1 MTTQLQPTRLRF
13 ACNSRS
19 HNLVVDKLT
28 SNAAII
34 WRGVPVDVEFA
45 LFVDSTIVDD
55 KSNLTAVYFELHANP
70 RSTAPLV
77 QKTLTAAELD
87 MTISEANWNDGS
99 KEHGTFALAHAD
111 TQVDFTG
118 ATDEKRN
125 LFWVIHALTTDGK
138 YITCGCGQITIEED
152 GAQNDLAILGASNP
166 TVMVVDGDLRIKNR
180 TTGEWRNLL
189 LEGSGE
195 EETIKW
201 GPVS

>member
-1 MTTQLQPTRLRF
+1 MTTQLLPTRLRF

-28 SNAAII
+28 SAAAII

-45 LFVDSTIVDD
+45 LFVDSTLVDD
-55 KSNLTAVYFELHANP
+55 KSNLSKVYFELHATP
-70 RSTAPLV
+70 RSSAPLI
-77 QKTLTAAELD
+77 QKELD
-87 MTISEANWNDGS
+87 VSDLDVTISAEEWNNNTDQ
-99 KEHGTFALAHAD
+99 HGTFELAHAD
-111 TQVDFTG
+111 TQVDFSN
-118 ATDEKRN
+118 ATDEKRT

-152 GAQNDLAILGASNP
+152 GAQNDLAILGSSNP
-166 TVMVVDGDLRIKNR
+166 TARVVDGDLQIQNK
-180 TTGEWRNLL
+180 TTGVWRVLF
-189 LEGSGE
+189 LEGSGA

>member
-19 HNLVVDKLT
+19 HSLVTDKLT

-45 LFVDSTIVDD
+45 LFVDTTIVDD
-55 KSNLTAVYFELHANP
+55 KTNLSAVYFEIHATP
-70 RSTAPLV
+70 RSSAPLI
-77 QKTLTAAELD
+77 QKTIAAADLD

-111 TQVDFTG
+111 TQVDFAN
-118 ATDEKRN
+118 ATDEKRT

-138 YITCGCGQITIEED
+138 YITCGCGQITVEED
-152 GAQNDLAILGASNP
+152 GAQNDLAILGASNA
-166 TVMVVDGDLRIKNR
+166 TVRVTDGDLQIKNR
-180 TTGEWRNLL
+180 TTGIWRNVF
-189 LEGSGE
+189 LEGSGA

-201 GPVS
+201 GPV